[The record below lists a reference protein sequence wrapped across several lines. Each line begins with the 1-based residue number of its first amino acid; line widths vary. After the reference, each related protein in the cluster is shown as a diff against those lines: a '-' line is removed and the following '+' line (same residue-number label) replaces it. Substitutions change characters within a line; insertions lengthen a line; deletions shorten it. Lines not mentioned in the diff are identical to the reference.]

1 MRRTRLASLLPRGS
15 IAIFPSAPLQYRAG
29 VVFHEFHQNTDFLYL
44 TGWCESS
51 PAVGVLEVLDGEGDY
66 RWTMFVTPERD
77 EWDTQWNGPVNGV
90 VAAMDVWN
98 ADEAYRIQEMD
109 EQLPRILNGGRS
121 GGSRV
126 VYATKSDES
135 TVLLNNLGHHSPSL
149 PGVPIHDLSAKIA
162 ELRAVKSTG
171 EITNMRLAGRISGR
185 GFNRA
190 MAHLW
195 KTEASLWAYLAWR
208 FKSAGCEKEAYVPV
222 VAGGKNACTIH
233 YTRNDEE
240 LRWVFAA

>member
-1 MRRTRLASLLPRGS
+1 MRRTSLASLLPRGS
-15 IAIFPSAPLQYRAG
+15 VAIFPSAQLQYRAG

-44 TGWCESS
+44 TGWCEPS
-51 PAVGVLEVLDGEGDY
+51 PAVGVLEVLDGEGGY

-77 EWDTQWNGPVNGV
+77 DWDTQWNGPVNGV
-90 VAAMDVWN
+90 VAAKDVWS
-98 ADEAYRIQEMD
+98 ADEAYRIQEVD
-109 EQLPRILNGGRS
+109 EKLPKILANSGR
-121 GGSRV
+121 GGSRT
-126 VYATKSDES
+126 VYATQSDES
-135 TVLLNNLGHHSPSL
+135 TVLLKKLHFPSL
-149 PGVPIHDLSAKIA
+149 SGAPVHDLSAKIA

-171 EITNMRLAGRISGR
+171 EIRNMRLAGKISGR

-190 MAHLW
+190 MGHLW

-240 LRWVFAA
+240 LRWVLAA

>member
-15 IAIFPSAPLQYRAG
+15 VAIFSSAQLQYRAG

-44 TGWCESS
+44 TGWCEPS
-51 PAVGVLEVLDGEGDY
+51 PAIGVLEALDGGSDY

-90 VAAMDVWN
+90 VAAKDVWN
-98 ADEAYRIQEMD
+98 ADEAYRIQEVD
-109 EQLPRILNGGRS
+109 EQLSKILSRS
-121 GGSRV
+121 TGSRD
-126 VYATKSDES
+126 VYATKSSKS
-135 TVLLNNLGHHSPSL
+135 TVLLKNLSHHLS
-149 PGVPIHDLSAKIA
+149 GVVVHDLSAKIA
-162 ELRAVKSTG
+162 ELRAVKSSS
-171 EITNMRLAGRISGR
+171 EIRNMRLAGKFSGR
-185 GFNRA
+185 GFSRA
-190 MAHLW
+190 MGRLW
-195 KTEASLWAYLAWR
+195 KTEASLWAYLAWA